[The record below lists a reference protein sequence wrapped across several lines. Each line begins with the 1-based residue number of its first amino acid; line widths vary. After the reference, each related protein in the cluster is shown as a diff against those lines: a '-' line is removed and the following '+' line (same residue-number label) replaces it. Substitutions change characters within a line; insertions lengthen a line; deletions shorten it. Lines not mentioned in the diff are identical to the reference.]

1 MQTIPVRRH
10 LPLDIKRPQS
20 YCQKCENSKNKLE
33 SCQIIC
39 NISTLIIRIN
49 TFVIGLN
56 VIFYHISL
64 IRDSYINT
72 GQKKWDCPT
81 LQQVLIKHHLS
92 DCLGYGKTGTVTIL
106 PSRPTYWIGIGNN
119 QFSQNAFVS
128 TKEFKEHLYISK
140 SKSEL
145 DLNFKIYYDSAAC

>member
-1 MQTIPVRRH
+1 MLFSI
-10 LPLDIKRPQS
+10 
-20 YCQKCENSKNKLE
+20 
-33 SCQIIC
+33 
-39 NISTLIIRIN
+39 
-49 TFVIGLN
+49 
-56 VIFYHISL
+56 ISL
-64 IRDSYINT
+64 SSETVFNT

-81 LQQVLIKHHLS
+81 LQQVLIKYHLS
-92 DCLGYGKTGTVTIL
+92 DWNVFDCLGYGKKGTVTIL

-119 QFSQNAFVS
+119 QFSDNAFVS